1 MTAGTMALDPAELVT
16 VACTVCGMRLLVDPA
31 ERAARLHHFG
41 DGAHRLIP
49 SPRPSGA
56 ITPNADTPALRADV
70 LAVAVR
76 LRDVVDD
83 LDAILARLSG
93 VDVQP

>member
-1 MTAGTMALDPAELVT
+1 MTAPALAIDPADLVT

-49 SPRPSGA
+49 APRPSGA
-56 ITPNADTPALRADV
+56 IAPTEDTMAIRVEV
-70 LAVAVR
+70 LGVAVR
-76 LRDVVDD
+76 LRDLVDD

-93 VDVQP
+93 VDSLG